1 MSENLSSASF
11 PYNNST
17 PTDGT
22 RNSTDE
28 GCIFADS
35 NAEKV
40 LKVLAY
46 FTILLVSLVGNSL
59 VILVFYKNKQLR
71 RSINYYVLNM
81 AVSDLF
87 TPLTILPVNIVEI
100 ISGSTAFMV
109 DTPLVLGNI
118 LCKLCYFLPDV
129 SLVVS
134 IESLLLI
141 SIDRFIAVVFPLQI
155 QIISSK
161 VRLICLLCTWFVAVA
176 FFVPYFYTFRLH
188 LSGNSYHCVKQWGAD
203 QAYHMETHQKY
214 LLAIFITFFLVP
226 VCVLAVIYIT
236 IGWTLKRNRRQR
248 KQLSISG
255 RSSAHQKNIQ
265 VTRLSVAI
273 LIAFI
278 VCIAPFFANLF
289 ILIFIRHSL
298 TCAFQTM
305 FPFLSQFML
314 HSWSAINP
322 CICFTFSK
330 NYRTGLREMIAD
342 LAGTSSVRVSTGITS
357 LRKHTSSSASEGIS
371 LKVIEEDQEE
381 QRQDEQKEEQEQ
393 LRKEQEEDEEEV
405 RTGRRFDDKEKLK
418 NNWEEKEQK
427 LEMEEE

>member
-1 MSENLSSASF
+1 MSENSSSASF
-11 PYNNST
+11 PYNSSS
-17 PTDGT
+17 PTDGSP
-22 RNSTDE
+22 NSTDE
-28 GCIFADS
+28 NCNFADS
-35 NAEKV
+35 NTEKV

-46 FTILLVSLVGNSL
+46 FIILLVSLVGNAL
-59 VILVFYKNKQLR
+59 VILVFYKKKQLR

-87 TPLTILPVNIVEI
+87 TPLTIMPVSIVEI
-100 ISGSTAFMV
+100 IKGSTAFIV

-129 SLVVS
+129 SMVVS
-134 IESLLLI
+134 IQSLLLI
-141 SIDRFIAVVFPLQI
+141 SVDRFIAVVFPLQI

-176 FFVPYFYTFRLH
+176 FFAPYFYTLRLDR
-188 LSGNSYHCVKQWGAD
+188 SEDSYNCVMQWGD
-203 QAYHMETHQKY
+203 DPAYHEEAHQKY
-214 LLAIFITFFLVP
+214 LLATFITFFLVP
-226 VCVLAVIYIT
+226 VCVLAVIYMT

-255 RSSAHQKNIQ
+255 RSSAHQKNTH

-273 LIAFI
+273 LTAFV
-278 VCIAPFFANLF
+278 VCIAPSFAYFFLKF
-289 ILIFIRHSL
+289 TLHSWEQP
-298 TCAFQTM
+298 CAFQTV

-322 CICFTFSK
+322 CICFIFSK
-330 NYRTGLREMIAD
+330 NYRTGLKETIAD
-342 LAGTSSVRVSTGITS
+342 LTGTSSLRVSTGISS
-357 LRKHTSSSASEGIS
+357 LRKHTSSSASKGIS

-381 QRQDEQKEEQEQ
+381 QKQDEQKEEQEQ

-405 RTGRRFDDKEKLK
+405 RSGRRFDEKEKLK
-418 NNWEEKEQK
+418 NNWEEKDQK
-427 LEMEEE
+427 